1 MDHSSSYHCQ
11 SEQGLAV
18 INGVAVVTI
27 IMAAV
32 VLVIAPFPKI
42 FLWTKQKSNERYYE
56 VKLLSTRTGLPTG
69 HSIMI
74 LDHKNEPI
82 KSLEYTSQPDPT
94 PYLEFKYEA
103 KILQF
108 IQEEGSF

>member
-1 MDHSSSYHCQ
+1 
-11 SEQGLAV
+11 
-18 INGVAVVTI
+18 
-27 IMAAV
+27 
-32 VLVIAPFPKI
+32 
-42 FLWTKQKSNERYYE
+42 
-56 VKLLSTRTGLPTG
+56 
-69 HSIMI
+69 MI